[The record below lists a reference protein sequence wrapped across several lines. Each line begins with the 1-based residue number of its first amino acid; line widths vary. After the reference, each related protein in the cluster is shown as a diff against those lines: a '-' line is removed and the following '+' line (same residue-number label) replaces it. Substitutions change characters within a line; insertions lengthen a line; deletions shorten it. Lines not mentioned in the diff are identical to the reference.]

1 MAMRMCGS
9 AADSRGRELVEHGT
23 VAFPVAIYRNDL
35 TAAEVPWHWHEEM
48 ETLVVMEG
56 SVVVTAGEK
65 STHWRREKE
74 CLSTRVCSTGGAV
87 FLGAPESSARW
98 FFIPGLWAAGST
110 AYSGKNTSSPF

>member
-1 MAMRMCGS
+1 MAMWMCGS

-56 SVVVTAGEK
+56 SVVVTAGGEEY
-65 STHWRREKE
+65 TLVEGEGMFINAGVLH
-74 CLSTRVCSTGGAV
+74 GGAV
-87 FLGAPESSARW
+87 FLGAPEGSARW